1 MGEAMSV
8 EMTFTDREIEV
19 IRMALRLQEENHKR
33 NGFNVLV
40 LEVADLRSKIADS
53 LLDNRVNVG

>member
-1 MGEAMSV
+1 MPD
-8 EMTFTDREIEV
+8 TNLLLNLTPREIEV

-33 NGFNVLV
+33 NGFNVLI

>member
-1 MGEAMSV
+1 MMNLDLN
-8 EMTFTDREIEV
+8 DREIEV
-19 IRMALRLQEENHKR
+19 IRMALRQQEENHKR

-53 LLDNRVNVG
+53 LLDNHAKVG

>member
-1 MGEAMSV
+1 VS
-8 EMTFTDREIEV
+8 TDTNLLLNLTPREIEV

-33 NGFNVLV
+33 NGFNVLI

-53 LLDNRVNVG
+53 LLDNRVKVG

>member
-1 MGEAMSV
+1 MPD
-8 EMTFTDREIEV
+8 TNLLLNLTPREIEV

-33 NGFNVLV
+33 NGFNVLI

-53 LLDNRVNVG
+53 LLDNQVKVG

>member
-1 MGEAMSV
+1 MSAD
-8 EMTFTDREIEV
+8 TNFPLSLTPREIEV

-33 NGFNVLV
+33 NGFNVLI

>member
-1 MGEAMSV
+1 MPD
-8 EMTFTDREIEV
+8 TNLLLNLTPREVEV
-19 IRMALRLQEENHKR
+19 IRMALRQQEENHKR

-53 LLDNRVNVG
+53 LIDNHAKV

>member
-1 MGEAMSV
+1 MPD
-8 EMTFTDREIEV
+8 TNLLLNLTPREIEV

-33 NGFNVLV
+33 NGFNVLI

-53 LLDNRVNVG
+53 LLDNRVKVG

>member
-1 MGEAMSV
+1 MNLNL
-8 EMTFTDREIEV
+8 TDREIEV

-33 NGFNVLV
+33 NGFNVLI

-53 LLDNRVNVG
+53 LLDNQAKVG

>member
-1 MGEAMSV
+1 MPD
-8 EMTFTDREIEV
+8 TNLLLNLTPREIEV

-33 NGFNVLV
+33 NGFNVLI

-53 LLDNRVNVG
+53 LLDSRVNVG

>member
-1 MGEAMSV
+1 MKIDL
-8 EMTFTDREIEV
+8 TDREIEV
-19 IRMALRLQEENHKR
+19 IRMALRVQEENHKR

-53 LLDNRVNVG
+53 LLDSRAKV

>member
-1 MGEAMSV
+1 MSD
-8 EMTFTDREIEV
+8 TNLLLNLTPREIEV

-33 NGFNVLV
+33 NGFNVLI

-53 LLDNRVNVG
+53 LLDSRAKV

>member
-1 MGEAMSV
+1 MSD
-8 EMTFTDREIEV
+8 TNLLLNLTPREIEV

-33 NGFNVLV
+33 NGFNVLI

-53 LLDNRVNVG
+53 LLDNHAKVG